1 MRNRRAAA
9 LPAKLSRSWLLV
21 NAATPDAFAPALASE
36 ADSVIFDLEAAV
48 PEEQKDAARRH
59 VVDALSGGMTAW
71 VRISATSTDH
81 WQRDLEA
88 LTGLDGVRGVVLAE
102 TEEPEQVTFTAMRL
116 RAGTCLLYT
125 SPSPRDQRG
134 SRMPSSA

>member
-48 PEEQKDAARRH
+48 PEEQKDAARQH

-88 LTGLDGVRGVVLAE
+88 
-102 TEEPEQVTFTAMRL
+102 
-116 RAGTCLLYT
+116 CLLYT
-125 SPSPRDQRG
+125 SD
-134 SRMPSSA
+134 AADE